1 MTHSETANI
10 IGMIQ
15 EIWPTFLNGRNI
27 VRTTEIWHS
36 LFDTETPAEMT
47 KAIQAYACRDTKGFP
62 PPIGALKE
70 LVWMARNE
78 RMNEQTAWELVK
90 KQLSGSSAHPR
101 ENFEKLPPMVQA
113 CVGTPT
119 TLMKWGQLD
128 ESELE
133 TVIASNFKRSYRE
146 SVSRKREHDVL
157 PRALKALYAE
167 TSALPVYDPPKV
179 LSAGDDL
186 GKKEGVPCPPDVK
199 ERILATLCRATAL
212 EEA

>member
-36 LFDTETPAEMT
+36 LFDTETPDEMT
-47 KAIQAYACRDTKGFP
+47 QAIQAYACRDTKGFP

-70 LVWMARNE
+70 LVWLKRNE
-78 RMNEQTAWELVK
+78 RTNEQTAWELVK

-157 PRALKALYAE
+157 PQALQALYAE
-167 TSALPVYDPPKV
+167 TAALPVGNK
-179 LSAGDDL
+179 L
-186 GKKEGVPCPPDVK
+186 KELRAPDNESKPQGVPCPSDVK
-199 ERILATLCRATAL
+199 ERILATLGRAAVL